1 MKQQS
6 KTYNQGIKELIVQG
20 LVVRLTFT
28 EQANQAVPQSGAGNP
43 EEIISP
49 AECGLRGYSGGKE
62 SLLSLPRLYKRTG
75 RKG

>member
-28 EQANQAVPQSGAGNP
+28 EQANQAVPDV
-43 EEIISP
+43 
-49 AECGLRGYSGGKE
+49 
-62 SLLSLPRLYKRTG
+62 YKRQHG
-75 RKG
+75 VQCQIFL